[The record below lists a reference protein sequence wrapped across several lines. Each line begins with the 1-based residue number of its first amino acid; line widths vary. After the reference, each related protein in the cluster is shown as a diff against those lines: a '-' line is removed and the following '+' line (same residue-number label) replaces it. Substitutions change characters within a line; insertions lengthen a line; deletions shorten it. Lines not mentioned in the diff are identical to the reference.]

1 MLSPDEVVRMADR
14 RPGFKVVSYREI
26 GLPVFYVK
34 PLVTLKEVTEIGPIQ
49 EYVLRC
55 LDMGIGTTEG
65 ITQYLGLSER
75 IVNGQL
81 GDLVYERLVTRV
93 DKQSAIYS
101 LTGKGAT
108 FLTEKGRGKIEKEVM
123 PLVVDGITR
132 RVLPKLSEDF
142 YTNKDLDLLGISP
155 IPPVPRAPP
164 RYGELEVSEINATLE
179 LMSPREN
186 MAKKVI
192 QVDAL
197 TGRNRLLFRPAIA
210 IAFKSDSGRNISI
223 GFAIDGAMSD
233 EHERVYV
240 RTNEA
245 QKSTIFAD
253 VFDSQ
258 KRRRDIQQVARE
270 LKADTGVPLAVH
282 DVSGKPKDGVN
293 NMATLTLRKPLKT
306 TPEDQC
312 GRKDFVQTVSV
323 YEHPKI
329 LEDAIRTASARLL
342 IISPWIRAAVV
353 SQSFIE
359 LLRKCLVRNVRV
371 TIAYGI
377 GREDKQARQ
386 RDREA
391 ETELVRLSER
401 FDNFQLTRKGNTH
414 AKVLIKDS
422 DFYVTTSF
430 NWLSF
435 RGDPSQPFRE
445 EEGTYVE
452 GESRVDEYY
461 SRLMKRIDEA
471 PNDTSS

>member
-1 MLSPDEVVRMADR
+1 MMPSPDEVVRMADR
-14 RPGFKVVSYREI
+14 RPGFNVVSYREI
-26 GLPVFYVK
+26 GLPIFYVK

-55 LDMGIGTTEG
+55 LELGIRTTEG
-65 ITQYLGLSER
+65 ITKYLGLSER

-81 GDLVYERLVTRV
+81 GDLAYEGLVARV
-93 DKQSAIYS
+93 VDQSAAYS

-108 FLTEKGRGKIEKEVM
+108 VLAEKGRGKIQKEVI

-132 RVLPKLSEDF
+132 QVLPKLSEDF
-142 YTNKDLDLLGISP
+142 YTNKDLEELGISP

-164 RYGELEVSEINATLE
+164 RYEELEVTEINSALE
-179 LMSPREN
+179 LISPREDL
-186 MAKKVI
+186 AKKVI

-233 EHERVYV
+233 EHERIYAK
-240 RTNEA
+240 TDEA
-245 QKSTIFAD
+245 RKSTIFGD

-258 KRRRDIQQVARE
+258 KRRRDIQQIARE
-270 LKADTGVPLAVH
+270 LKVDTGVAPIAQAT
-282 DVSGKPKDGVN
+282 SGKPKDGPKGKD
-293 NMATLTLRKPLKT
+293 TLTLRRRLKT
-306 TPEDQC
+306 TSEVRSEGEDIV
-312 GRKDFVQTVSV
+312 KTVSV

-329 LEDAIRTASARLL
+329 LEDAIKTASTRLL

-353 SQSFIE
+353 SQSFLE
-359 LLRKCLVRNVRV
+359 LIRKCLARNVRV

-377 GREDKQARQ
+377 GREDKQARE
-386 RDREA
+386 RDRDAEA
-391 ETELVRLSER
+391 ELIRLSETY
-401 FDNFQLTRKGNTH
+401 DNFQLTRKGNTH

-422 DFYVTTSF
+422 EFYVTTSF

-445 EEGTYVE
+445 EEGTYV
-452 GESRVDEYY
+452 GGDSRVDEYY
-461 SRLMKRIDEA
+461 NRLMKRIAEVVE
-471 PNDTSS
+471 